1 MWFPK
6 QPLMSTSTKPESV
19 CFDRWTTAWPCLTPP
34 PPSLP
39 LNHHQST
46 PPPSIHTV
54 TVQLA
59 SCVLLTPA
67 FLHSMCQVFCCRC
80 VWGLQQCGIGLF
92 ISAFFFLC
100 FLFFCFFARPDR
112 SSPSAYS
119 VFCKER
125 LCEPKTITTRRC
137 WDCFLRRGLC
147 RQTHN
152 KVSVAEQCFR
162 NNFHQMIHTRG
173 LLDLHDLKLRKEN
186 LW

>member
-6 QPLMSTSTKPESV
+6 QHLMSTSTKPESV

-34 PPSLP
+34 TLPSP
-39 LNHHQST
+39 Q
-46 PPPSIHTV
+46 PPPVHPTPIHPDRHRAACILCLANTSIPTQHV
-54 TVQLA
+54 
-59 SCVLLTPA
+59 SGLLLSLRLRFTT
-67 FLHSMCQVFCCRC
+67 M
-80 VWGLQQCGIGLF
+80 WDWF
-92 ISAFFFLC
+92 IYISVFFLC
-100 FLFFCFFARPDR
+100 FLLFCFFARPDR

-162 NNFHQMIHTRG
+162 SNFHQMIHTRG